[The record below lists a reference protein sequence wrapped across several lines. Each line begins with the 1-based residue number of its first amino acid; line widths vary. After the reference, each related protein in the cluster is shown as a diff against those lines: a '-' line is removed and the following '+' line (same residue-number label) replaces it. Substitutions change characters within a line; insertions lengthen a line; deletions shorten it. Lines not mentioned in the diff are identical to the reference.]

1 MTTVMFVQF
10 EVFTK
15 DGEAFDVVVN
25 VFGEGKGGCKGIEV
39 GVGVDK
45 CLVKSRKDL

>member
-1 MTTVMFVQF
+1 MTAVMCVQF

-15 DGEAFDVVVN
+15 DREAFDVVVN
-25 VFGEGKGGCKGIEV
+25 VFGEGEGRCEGIEV
-39 GVGVDK
+39 GVGVDQ